1 MIDRPRAH
9 QRLSGPKELLH
20 LHEVA
25 VAQDRLQR
33 RDPGIGAQYEHAVI
47 ARLLGQLAGINLE
60 GLLGGRA
67 QIPAV
72 GGVADQRLVAPLQLL
87 IERRNDGLAVGG
99 VLLRLSFVAADDVA
113 PPFSLNVLD
122 EELGLLTAGAPEPP
136 PLKPARGLKSSNDG
150 QARLA
155 RAFPLA
161 GIIKSLDHRSA
172 PGLSSCAST
181 AGDKGIGASVPHTVG
196 LKSVFNLKTDFDAL
210 VNVMQ

>member
-1 MIDRPRAH
+1 
-9 QRLSGPKELLH
+9 
-20 LHEVA
+20 
-25 VAQDRLQR
+25 LQR
-33 RDPGIGAQYEHAVI
+33 RDLGVGAQHEQAVI
-47 ARLLGQLAGINLE
+47 ARLLGNLADVDRE
-60 GLLGGRA
+60 GLLGSGA
-67 QIPAV
+67 EVSTV

-136 PLKPARGLKSSNDG
+136 PLKPAPGLKSSNDG

-181 AGDKGIGASVPHTVG
+181 AGDKGIRASVPHTVG
-196 LKSVFNLKTDFDAL
+196 FKSVFNLKTHFDAL